1 MNNKLIIA
9 KIKMINAGIIP
20 ARTSSE
26 LVSMLESL
34 DRNER
39 RAAQRKFRKIW
50 KKIEKND
57 KRIGPLLSNNTARKP
72 TKTQKRNRSVVVFQ
86 KFIKEEL

>member
-1 MNNKLIIA
+1 MSRKVVIA

-34 DRNER
+34 SEEER
-39 RAAQRKFRKIW
+39 RVAQRKFRKIW
-50 KKIEKND
+50 KKIEKKD
-57 KRIGPLLSNNTARKP
+57 KSIGPLLSTGSRKKP
-72 TKTQKRNRSVVVFQ
+72 TKSQKRNRSVVVFQ
-86 KFIKEEL
+86 KFIKEDL